1 MRPKGKVAI
10 VTGSGFRPRAAGD
23 LKGAFLVGQ
32 AAARRMVAG
41 GAPAGVPAAAPRPQ
55 PIDSGIDGWFLDR
68 LFGRR

>member
-41 GAPAGVPAAAPRPQ
+41 GAQAAGPRPQ
-55 PIDSGIDGWFLDR
+55 PIDSRIDGWFLDR